1 MAPPETPLPPAAIHI
16 LLAIGPGERH
26 GYAIMSEVAT
36 LTNGAVRLAPGTLY
50 TNIKRLL
57 ASGLIEETDVRAMMT
72 ATADRFGDNAR
83 RALTDGRRLR
93 VLQTATARSVTHG
106 RLTTNA
112 PPIATIDEATATA
125 ISTASACMSN
135 ITTPESTTAAIG
147 RAPTINVRPTR
158 RAWTVRNRPSAGAS

>member
-57 ASGLIEETDVRAMMT
+57 ASGLIEETDERP
-72 ATADRFGDNAR
+72 DPERDDAR
-83 RALTDGRRLR
+83 RRYYRL
-93 VLQTATARSVTHG
+93 
-106 RLTTNA
+106 
-112 PPIATIDEATATA
+112 
-125 ISTASACMSN
+125 
-135 ITTPESTTAAIG
+135 STTGQRVVASEVARMESLVSRTRPWVSELG
-147 RAPTINVRPTR
+147 R
-158 RAWTVRNRPSAGAS
+158 